1 MTDDNPSQ
9 IPPSAPVAG
18 GAPPAFAPDTAP
30 KAAPT
35 RNVVGLVSIILAAI
49 GFALAIIPLLGIV
62 GWPLLVA
69 ALVLGIVGLTRK
81 GQPKTTSIAGLI
93 LSVLAMILAPIIA
106 IAILAGSASSSEPT
120 NGDESD
126 APAAVEEQPSAE
138 SPGDAPEEPAA
149 EEPAPEEPAS
159 GSATPL
165 GTAADVDG
173 MSITVTGVETGI
185 ANVGSDT
192 FGEAAQGQFVLV
204 HVSVS
209 NTGMKPDSFNSLAVT
224 VFDDQGREFSA
235 SSSAALYL
243 DDGSVFFEDVN
254 PGNTL
259 NGTIVFDLPAGAVP
273 TTFEYDPLF
282 GSKAT
287 LALR

>member
-1 MTDDNPSQ
+1 MTDDNTSQ
-9 IPPSAPVAG
+9 IPPAAPVSG
-18 GAPPAFAPDTAP
+18 GAPPVLTPAPAP
-30 KAAPT
+30 QTPTT
-35 RNVVGLVSIILAAI
+35 RNVVGLVSVILAVV
-49 GFALAIIPLLGIV
+49 GFALAIIPFLGVV

-81 GQPKTTSIAGLI
+81 GQAKGTSIAGLV

-106 IAILAGSASSSEPT
+106 IAILAGSAGSSEPT
-120 NGDESD
+120 SSDESD
-126 APAAVEEQPSAE
+126 APAAVEEQPADETAAE
-138 SPGDAPEEPAA
+138 PEEPAA
-149 EEPAPEEPAS
+149 EEPAAEEPAADA
-159 GSATPL
+159 ATPL

-173 MSITVTGVETGI
+173 MSITVTGVEAGI
-185 ANVGSDT
+185 ANVGSDA

-209 NTGMKPDSFNSLAVT
+209 NTGTKPDSFNSMAVT

-235 SSSAALYL
+235 NSTAALYL

-273 TTFEYDPLF
+273 VTFEYDPLF

-287 LALR
+287 LSLR